1 MSCDLPTVKL
11 RPWLFPSSLLKTH
24 LTTTYFCR
32 HRKPID
38 LNEEQRQNNP
48 ALSDYRQ
55 NSSQRE
61 NWLPFGRYWL
71 PCLYFGYINERIAT
85 KSKHPLHS
93 DISTRRSSL
102 TVHCLL
108 ELPLSAPVQFLPS
121 HTHSRPAYL
130 RGIYDLTL
138 TATQHYTHGCL
149 IYTESFRVY
158 LPISN
163 GSSTIFS
170 Y

>member
-1 MSCDLPTVKL
+1 MSCDLPIVRL
-11 RPWLFPSSLLKTH
+11 RPWLFPSLLKTH

-38 LNEEQRQNNP
+38 LNEEQRQTNR
-48 ALSDYRQ
+48 ALSDYCQ

-61 NWLPFGRYWL
+61 KWLPFGRYWL
-71 PCLYFGYINERIAT
+71 PCLYFDYINESITA

-102 TVHCLL
+102 TVNCPL
-108 ELPLSAPVQFLPS
+108 ELPLSALVQFLSS
-121 HTHSRPAYL
+121 HTHSRPTYL
-130 RGIYDLTL
+130 REIHDLTL
-138 TATQHYTHGCL
+138 ITTQHYTHGSL
-149 IYTESFRVY
+149 IYSESFRVY
-158 LPISN
+158 LSTSN
-163 GSSTIFS
+163 GSSTIFD